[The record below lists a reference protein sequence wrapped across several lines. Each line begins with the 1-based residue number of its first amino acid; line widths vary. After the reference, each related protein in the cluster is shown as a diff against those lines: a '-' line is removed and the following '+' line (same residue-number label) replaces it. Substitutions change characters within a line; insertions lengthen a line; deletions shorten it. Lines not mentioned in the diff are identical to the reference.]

1 MIRYFYYLLW
11 NRVINYWR
19 ARVAGMELKY
29 KKLMKSVD
37 DAAKQVSEKKELMVR
52 RLYPD
57 QDIDNVAEEQLINMV
72 AEANKTDIVKKA
84 KAKYNKL
91 LQKTKEYE
99 DTNDKLEDYE
109 NLLEEFMRKIK
120 IKNLPKTNFARE

>member
-57 QDIDNVAEEQLINMV
+57 QDIDNVAAEQLINMV

>member
-1 MIRYFYYLLW
+1 
-11 NRVINYWR
+11 
-19 ARVAGMELKY
+19 
-29 KKLMKSVD
+29 MKSVD

-57 QDIDNVAEEQLINMV
+57 QDIDNVAAEQLINMV